1 MKEKEYRE
9 DIYPEIYDQEPML
22 LSAGA
27 MRVFPVL
34 PLSVDSD
41 KLQAEILRNLAGYY
55 FDNLI
60 FLYYPSACDPVT
72 GSHLCAFSRFL
83 KEENLQYDV
92 GNWVEQPFAIKEAV
106 SFIDK
111 FKNFPPPPESVH
123 IRLKIIYEYIQKVL
137 QLIGRQN
144 ADFLGGLYNLSV
156 SWSKIQTEPIMHL
169 SSASYILRAAEHQN
183 KKFERRQNRSSYQF
197 YIWGKEYDEYYQE
210 YREAGVSERTSRKY
224 AGIKFSENHPYTGN
238 VNTNPLPGK
247 SLNSLKKYQKI
258 YRNWRR
264 ENA

>member
-60 FLYYPSACDPVT
+60 FLYYPSACDPAT
-72 GSHLCAFSRFL
+72 ESHLCAFSRFL

-106 SFIDK
+106 SFESGSELSEGGNRIRCD
-111 FKNFPPPPESVH
+111 FDNF
-123 IRLKIIYEYIQKVL
+123 
-137 QLIGRQN
+137 
-144 ADFLGGLYNLSV
+144 
-156 SWSKIQTEPIMHL
+156 TM
-169 SSASYILRAAEHQN
+169 
-183 KKFERRQNRSSYQF
+183 
-197 YIWGKEYDEYYQE
+197 
-210 YREAGVSERTSRKY
+210 RTK
-224 AGIKFSENHPYTGN
+224 
-238 VNTNPLPGK
+238 
-247 SLNSLKKYQKI
+247 
-258 YRNWRR
+258 
-264 ENA
+264 